1 MQTVLCGQV
10 FNRISG
16 IPWEESLF
24 LSPLFPVGCRDF
36 VLFAQ
41 RLIMADTEKATAERQ
56 QKFHFH
62 PLRGW
67 GSTPFLINVFENS
80 HTNVFLTLS

>member
-10 FNRISG
+10 FKRISG

-24 LSPLFPVGCRDF
+24 LSPLFPVGCHDF

-41 RLIMADTEKATAERQ
+41 RLTMADTERQ
-56 QKFHFH
+56 
-62 PLRGW
+62 P
-67 GSTPFLINVFENS
+67 
-80 HTNVFLTLS
+80 